1 MDIIRNDKLIKRNG
15 IIGQVTSLTGLLLL
29 VGSLAIVWFLPDDFL
44 YAWIAM
50 LLGFLLSQLGI
61 FYGTRWGKR
70 PRPDERLDEAFKGM
84 DGRYTLYHYATKVA
98 HLLVGPAGIWVLLPR
113 MVNGK
118 VYWEKGRYRNRVKG
132 AFKNYL
138 RLFGQDSMGRP
149 ELELGADIEAI
160 RDYLKK
166 KLPEAELPE
175 VQGAFVVLNE
185 TVEIEAEDAPY
196 ATVTAKKL
204 KELSRDME
212 YTLINEATGSTSDT
226 FKSYGLK
233 YWLNASTSTNKYA
246 FGGSEAT
253 SNLLTEDIFMRVFD
267 EAEFH
272 DLVARLETVIDWSD
286 TRVAAFYRLN
296 ALADDAPPAN
306 RPAAS
311 SATSSGATRR
321 RPPGPT

>member
-1 MDIIRNDKLIKRNG
+1 MDIIRNEKLIKRNSR
-15 IIGQVTSLTGLLLL
+15 IGQVTSLVGLLLL
-29 VGSLAIVWFLPDDFL
+29 FGSLGLIWFRPDDFL

-50 LLGFLLSQLGI
+50 LLGFLFSQMGI
-61 FYGTRWGKR
+61 FYGTRWGRR
-70 PRPDERLDEAFKGM
+70 PRPDERLDEALKGM
-84 DGRYTLYHYATKVA
+84 DDRSALYHYATKVS
-98 HLLVGPAGIWVLLPR
+98 HLLVGPFGIWVLLPR

-185 TVEIEAEDAPY
+185 MVEIEAEEAPY

-204 KELSRDME
+204 KDAIRKNPKQAGLAQNK
-212 YTLINEATGSTSDT
+212 IEAV
-226 FKSYGLK
+226 KEALK
-233 YWLNASTSTNKYA
+233 
-246 FGGSEAT
+246 
-253 SNLLTEDIFMRVFD
+253 
-267 EAEFH
+267 
-272 DLVARLETVIDWSD
+272 
-286 TRVAAFYRLN
+286 
-296 ALADDAPPAN
+296 
-306 RPAAS
+306 
-311 SATSSGATRR
+311 
-321 RPPGPT
+321 